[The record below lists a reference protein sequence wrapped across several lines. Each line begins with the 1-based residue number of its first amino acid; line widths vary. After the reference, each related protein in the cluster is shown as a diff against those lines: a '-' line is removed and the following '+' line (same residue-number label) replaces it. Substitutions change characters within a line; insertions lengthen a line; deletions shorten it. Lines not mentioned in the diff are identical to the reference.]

1 MKPPQPLGLALQ
13 LSVAAIVV
21 LGMVGGTLIVAHSG
35 YETSPKGGGIPV
47 FVPAPQAYF
56 LAATMFGMS
65 VIGMV
70 ALIWSRR
77 QSVGLAALFVLLYV
91 AIAVAA
97 ISVIRA
103 S

>member
-1 MKPPQPLGLALQ
+1 MKPPQPLSLAVQ
-13 LSVAAIVV
+13 FFVAAIVV
-21 LGMVGGTLIVAHSG
+21 LGMVGGALIVAHSG
-35 YETSPKGGGIPV
+35 YETSPKSGGTPV

-77 QSVGLAALFVLLYV
+77 RSVGLAAIFVLLYV
-91 AIAVAA
+91 AIAAA
-97 ISVIRA
+97 ATSVLR
-103 S
+103 SS